1 VGPYRIVKRVGV
13 YIKLFLRKGR
23 KWLFITSSSDIVMF
37 LFKRENRFALVGKF
51 GSSRWSMLHLHK
63 TVLTILLVLGL
74 PDLDSIVINQ

>member
-1 VGPYRIVKRVGV
+1 
-13 YIKLFLRKGR
+13 
-23 KWLFITSSSDIVMF
+23 MF